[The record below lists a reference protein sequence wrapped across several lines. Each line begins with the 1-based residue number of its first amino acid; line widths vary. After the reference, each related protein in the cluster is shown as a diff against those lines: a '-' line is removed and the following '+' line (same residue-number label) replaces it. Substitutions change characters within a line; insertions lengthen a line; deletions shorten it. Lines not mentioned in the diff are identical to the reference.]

1 MNDYGRFQHLT
12 YCGAFTFGDAPAEL
26 IEERLPHKYA
36 MELNRADMLN
46 LLDVLLV
53 ACGQIDVTREERL
66 EELSDWAA
74 GMRSSILTTLDIEE
88 I

>member
-1 MNDYGRFQHLT
+1 MTDYGRFNDLT
-12 YCGAFTFGDAPAEL
+12 YCGAFTFGDAPPEL

-36 MELNRADMLN
+36 MELNRTDMVA
-46 LLDVLLV
+46 LLDIMLM
-53 ACGQIDVTREERL
+53 ACGQIDVTRDERL

-74 GMRSSILTTLDIEE
+74 GFRSSVLTTLGIEE